1 MKLKY
6 NGEIIFE
13 SSSLKEIE
21 SFKENYFK
29 EKFSKYSSLLKRVND
44 LNLEKNSIDRRNPSE
59 SESDYKEKITK
70 EYPIFYE
77 KLEEIGKEYFKET
90 FEITTFNIPI
100 GLFGYK
106 TKEPQ
111 KEQNLTEI
119 ANNIR
124 RNLPKDED
132 FEVEM

>member
-6 NGEIIFE
+6 NRKIIFE
-13 SSSLKEIE
+13 SDSLEEIE
-21 SFKENYFK
+21 RFKDSFLR
-29 EKFSKYSSLLKRVND
+29 EKVLETFTFLKKVNT
-44 LNLEKNSIDRRNPSE
+44 LNLEKNTISKRNPLE
-59 SESDYKEKITK
+59 SESDYKERITK

-106 TKEPQ
+106 TKEHQ

-132 FEVEM
+132 FEIEQ